1 MKPKV
6 KKLSIILMIMMLVIG
21 CILLAEHKS
30 IAQQNEQNNQ
40 LDGQTSAREA
50 QGIQT
55 TNTAA
60 PNQIVEESEDQA
72 SEAVATSQDGE
83 DQEQR
88 YLEPSDQ
95 LLLEELR
102 NEEGKEVF
110 LDLSRDRGAYF
121 ASSDLFPDAEK
132 EEYDFIKEGPIRRFE
147 IIFFISLPFA
157 FMYNEMIIESFVR
170 SMYKIYDP
178 RHAIVTNF
186 MWVYIIVSS
195 VMIAAGIAYEDFL
208 YTFGEKSEQDMWY
221 DPEQT
226 MISPQDELQV
236 NMNVL
241 FVKF

>member
-6 KKLSIILMIMMLVIG
+6 QKLSILLTIMMLGMG
-21 CILLAEHKS
+21 CLLFTDNKAF
-30 IAQQNEQNNQ
+30 AQQSEQNDQVENEIN
-40 LDGQTSAREA
+40 DTSP

-55 TNTAA
+55 PNSGAQSQTA
-60 PNQIVEESEDQA
+60 EEIEEQATENESTVQEED
-72 SEAVATSQDGE
+72 
-83 DQEQR
+83 DQEER
-88 YLEPSDQ
+88 YLEPSDR
-95 LLLEELR
+95 LLLEELQ

-195 VMIAAGIAYEDFL
+195 IVIAAGIAYEDFL
-208 YTFGEKSEQDMWY
+208 YTFGEKSDQDMWY
-221 DPEQT
+221 DPEEA
-226 MISPQDELQV
+226 MISPQDEIQV
-236 NMNVL
+236 NMNFLYVR
-241 FVKF
+241 F